1 MELKAITTP
10 KKIEILKAMGIE
22 SVEDVLVHYPFRYE
36 NHERKPIEDWKIG
49 EKVFTSGVICS
60 SARVIR
66 LGGKKSMT
74 RFSMMID
81 EEEFLCSIF
90 NRPWTNI
97 FPVGKTMT
105 ISGVYQGSNK
115 ITLTNINSLPI
126 DDQLGLQHVYSTT
139 QSLSQKDWIKLIDK
153 ALEVYLDKIEE
164 RIPEEYRLKY
174 RLLSR
179 KEALYYIHKPKTHHA
194 LVQALRTLK
203 YEEFLI
209 FQCCMQIERS
219 ENMKNQGVGKEFLND
234 DVYELARNLSFE
246 LTEDQKKCIDEILSD
261 LHASTCMMRLLQG
274 DVGCGKTLVAAFAA
288 YGCVCAHKQVAF
300 MAPTEILAKQHASS
314 LSKVY
319 EGFGVRLKLYCSSL
333 KKNEKEQILKELKEG
348 QIDILVG
355 THALFQDDVHYAD
368 LGLVITDEQHRFGV
382 EQRRKLLNKG
392 KKVDM
397 LLMSATPIPR
407 TLASSI
413 YGDLDV
419 STIREYPKGRNITQ
433 TYYIAS
439 KSMKPIL
446 KDVLLKIHEGEQ
458 CYVVCPS
465 IEENEDYKMSS
476 VVSIYEG
483 MCSVLKD
490 YRIGLLHGQ
499 MKSEEKDEVMGRFLS
514 HELDILVAT
523 SVIEVGVDV
532 KDANIMVIYD
542 AHRFGLSQIH
552 QLRGRVGRGKRQG
565 ICYLLS
571 DTKDEESIA
580 RLKKLEACHDGF
592 ELSMYD
598 LQIRGPGDILGKR
611 QSGLPNFILGDLIQ
625 DSNILNR
632 ARDDAMEIVKKI
644 EDYPTLK
651 KICEK
656 YTLENKYLD

>member
-49 EKVFTSGVICS
+49 EKIFTSGVICS

-126 DDQLGLQHVYSTT
+126 DDQLGLQPVYSTT

-246 LTEDQKKCIDEILSD
+246 LTEDQKKCIDEILRD

-611 QSGLPNFILGDLIQ
+611 QSGLPSFILGDLIQ

>member
-49 EKVFTSGVICS
+49 EKIFTSGVICS

-126 DDQLGLQHVYSTT
+126 DDQLGLQPVYSTT

-179 KEALYYIHKPKTHHA
+179 KEALYYIHKPKTHHS

-580 RLKKLEACHDGF
+580 RLKKLEACYDGF

-598 LQIRGPGDILGKR
+598 LQMRGPGDILGKR
-611 QSGLPNFILGDLIQ
+611 QSGLPSFILGDLIQ